1 MLKIKDSVDLKE
13 LEKFGFNE
21 DENNINEG
29 CSSKYA
35 SLDNYYRTLT
45 KADKLSKN
53 EIRVCVNIFSRE
65 INLLHLGGNGELE
78 QTNDLIFLFDLITAD
93 LVEKVEE
100 KPENSIYY
108 DKSLYVET
116 ELVRQK
122 LNELKGE

>member
-1 MLKIKDSVDLKE
+1 MLKIKDNVDLKE

-100 KPENSIYY
+100 
-108 DKSLYVET
+108 
-116 ELVRQK
+116 
-122 LNELKGE
+122 